1 MAKYRMIAA
10 RVGSEHL
17 NKDVDIDDHA
27 PLDEQQRLINRL
39 LGIGDNVFFKYSQG
53 LHSDDPAKQKQAQ
66 SVIDTFH
73 NAGDMVFAKYQNQ
86 PEKWSGIIDECQ
98 RRVNEL
104 MGIKD
109 DVFLACRS
117 REEKRDPAIDD
128 TQRRA
133 NELMGIDEATFKKYN
148 K

>member
-27 PLDEQQRLINRL
+27 PLDEQQRQINRL
-39 LGIGDNVFFKYSQG
+39 LGIGDDVFFKYSQ
-53 LHSDDPAKQKQAQ
+53 
-66 SVIDTFH
+66 
-73 NAGDMVFAKYQNQ
+73 
-86 PEKWSGIIDECQ
+86 EKRPGIIDECQ

-109 DVFLACRS
+109 DDFLACRS
-117 REEKRDPAIDD
+117 GDEKKDPTIDD
-128 TQRRA
+128 TQRRV
-133 NELMGIDEATFKKYN
+133 NELMGIDEATFRKYN